1 MLNRRKIISC
11 AWVLVLSA
19 LLEDAGDA
27 QRVPQAAAKT
37 VSRNSL
43 VVTEVKPTLEPRA
56 IDLFKAASGRLAAA
70 HSMSFTAEVTYE
82 SASRSGHTARL
93 HDEVRRVMQR
103 PDKLRVITCAMVPRR
118 SFTTT
123 ARR

>member
-56 IDLFKAASGRLAAA
+56 IDLLKAASSRLAAA
-70 HSMSFTAEVTYE
+70 RSMTFTAEVTYE
-82 SASRSGHTARL
+82 SASRSGPPLAYTTKS
-93 HDEVRRVMQR
+93 EVTLQR
-103 PDKLRVITCAMVPRR
+103 PTGYESLRVAMVPRR